1 MSASSA
7 PGATKASHLTSQSSF
22 LRSYRKEKLPAPSGL
37 SKFHSI
43 GYSQGKTSLQ
53 QERPQELTKGLTK
66 GIIQVRN
73 KLTHRQARFHKGH
86 HGADRCG
93 ACRSFI
99 RENQCKK
106 VLGPLDANDCC
117 AVGISSKT
125 GKRYDPVVTRLESG
139 IQST

>member
-1 MSASSA
+1 M
-7 PGATKASHLTSQSSF
+7 
-22 LRSYRKEKLPAPSGL
+22 
-37 SKFHSI
+37 
-43 GYSQGKTSLQ
+43 Q
-53 QERPQELTKGLTK
+53 QERPQGLTKGLTK

-106 VLGPLDANDCC
+106 VLGPLDENDWC
-117 AVGISSKT
+117 AVGVAKKD
-125 GKRYDPVVTRLESG
+125 GHRYDTDGPKLEG
-139 IQST
+139 GFQSMVNRRAEK